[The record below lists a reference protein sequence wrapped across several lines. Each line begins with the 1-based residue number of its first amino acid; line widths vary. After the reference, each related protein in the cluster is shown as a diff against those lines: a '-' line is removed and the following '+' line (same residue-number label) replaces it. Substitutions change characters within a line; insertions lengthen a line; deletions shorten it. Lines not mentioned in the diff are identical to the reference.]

1 MSEPVCRV
9 VLAQQ
14 QRLSLICVVST
25 ACAATHACSAEPRAQ
40 PHRLH
45 GQVRNSQL
53 CVDTYVAR
61 LIRMEA
67 SRLVDIAPMMLLV
80 AVSLGRGVWHD
91 FHRSFPDAST
101 RKLVG
106 LTGLAFA
113 GLWLPLLAIAMA
125 AQ

>member
-1 MSEPVCRV
+1 
-9 VLAQQ
+9 
-14 QRLSLICVVST
+14 
-25 ACAATHACSAEPRAQ
+25 
-40 PHRLH
+40 
-45 GQVRNSQL
+45 
-53 CVDTYVAR
+53 
-61 LIRMEA
+61 MEA
-67 SRLVDIAPMMLLV
+67 SRFVDIAPMMLLV

-106 LTGLAFA
+106 MTGLAFA